1 MFVIA
6 GLGNPGKQYEN
17 TRHNIGFIAV
27 NYLAAKHNID
37 ISKIKFKGILGEG
50 KIAGERVIILKPQ
63 TFMNLSGES
72 IAEVL
77 NFYKLQN
84 ENLIVIHDDI
94 SLSTGRIR
102 IRKKGSDGGHNGLK
116 SIIYQTKSDS
126 FTRIKIGVGDKP
138 NEWDLADWVLGK
150 FSDDDIKVLSKSV
163 EIAADAVEEII
174 KNGAESAM
182 NKFNN

>member
-77 NFYKLQN
+77 NFYKLKN

-94 SLSTGRIR
+94 SLSIGRIR

>member
-77 NFYKLQN
+77 NFYKLKN

-116 SIIYQTKSDS
+116 SIIYQTKSDA